1 MALLTTFAAIALVL
15 AAVGLYGVIAYSVA
29 QRTREIGV
37 RVALGAQP
45 ADVARLVLVEAVRL
59 AAVGIVL
66 GVAGAIAA
74 TGALRGLLFGVGP
87 TDPATFIVIALLLAG
102 VALLSAYLP
111 TRRALGVDPTE
122 ALRAE

>member
-1 MALLTTFAAIALVL
+1 MPAPTRFAMALLTTFAAIALVL

-66 GVAGAIAA
+66 GVAG
-74 TGALRGLLFGVGP
+74 
-87 TDPATFIVIALLLAG
+87 
-102 VALLSAYLP
+102 
-111 TRRALGVDPTE
+111 
-122 ALRAE
+122 